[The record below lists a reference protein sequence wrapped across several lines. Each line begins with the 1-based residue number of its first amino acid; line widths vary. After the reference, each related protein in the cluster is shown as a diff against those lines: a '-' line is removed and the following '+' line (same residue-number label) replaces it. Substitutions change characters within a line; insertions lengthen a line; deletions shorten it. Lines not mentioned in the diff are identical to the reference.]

1 MTVFVN
7 RRCSLMWLLGYR
19 SAFCHNVRKL
29 KDANERADAILREI
43 GLAERRLM
51 PAGLLT
57 YAEQRALEIGITIA
71 GGAEVVMLDEPT
83 AGMSRSETAHF
94 VDLSRKE
101 IGRASCRERGCTDG

>member
-1 MTVFVN
+1 
-7 RRCSLMWLLGYR
+7 
-19 SAFCHNVRKL
+19 
-29 KDANERADAILREI
+29 
-43 GLAERRLM
+43 M

-94 VDLSRKE
+94 ADLIRKVPE
-101 IGRASCRERGCTDG
+101 GRTLLMLEHDMGVVLDHADRIRELVTCELRDTDRPAARATHNTYPRDNISH